1 MTPRTKD
8 TNKSRAR
15 ARAAALAKL
24 IGAEA
29 RTPLTLNPSE
39 KGQFKKTAAEHKLA
53 VMQGLRK
60 RRNDILYALLSGA
73 GASSPMGESR

>member
-1 MTPRTKD
+1 MNKQTRD

-15 ARAAALAKL
+15 AKAAALIKL
-24 IGAEA
+24 LGAEE
-29 RTPLTLNPSE
+29 RIPLSLNPSE

-53 VMQGLRK
+53 IMQGNRK

-73 GASSPMGESR
+73 GADSPMGARR

>member
-1 MTPRTKD
+1 MNPKSKD
-8 TNKSRAR
+8 TNKSRAESK
-15 ARAAALAKL
+15 AKALARL
-24 IGAEA
+24 LGAET

-60 RRNDILYALLSGA
+60 RRNDILFALLSGA
-73 GASSPMGESR
+73 GASSPMGSSR